1 LSTGHFFDTQ
11 GWSLHTGL
19 TVFTNMH
26 YYSRTFSFTLVV
38 QLSNFVSFQGAHIY
52 SAAPK
57 FVTFLVFGIL
67 SVIAGCL
74 TLLLPETL
82 NRDLPDTV
90 REAEHLGE
98 DVKKDFEN
106 FYEQTLNSELDEE
119 TGDEKSPERIVVNGH
134 TVNKGLVD
142 IAQDQ
147 DNQDMRSGT
156 DISLHYNGR
165 MLLKCSR

>member
-1 LSTGHFFDTQ
+1 
-11 GWSLHTGL
+11 
-19 TVFTNMH
+19 MH

>member
-1 LSTGHFFDTQ
+1 M
-11 GWSLHTGL
+11 
-19 TVFTNMH
+19 V
-26 YYSRTFSFTLVV
+26 
-38 QLSNFVSFQGAHIY
+38 SNFVSFQGAHIY

-98 DVKKDFEN
+98 DVEKDFEN

-119 TGDEKSPERIVVNGH
+119 SGDEKSPERIVANGH
-134 TVNKGLVD
+134 TINKSLD
-142 IAQDQ
+142 AQD
-147 DNQDMRSGT
+147 DNQDLRSGT
-156 DISLHYNGR
+156 DISLHCNGR

>member
-1 LSTGHFFDTQ
+1 
-11 GWSLHTGL
+11 
-19 TVFTNMH
+19 
-26 YYSRTFSFTLVV
+26 
-38 QLSNFVSFQGAHIY
+38 
-52 SAAPK
+52 
-57 FVTFLVFGIL
+57 L

-98 DVKKDFEN
+98 DVEKDFEN

-119 TGDEKSPERIVVNGH
+119 TGDEKSPERIVNVNGH
-134 TVNKGLVD
+134 TVNKGLVGS
-142 IAQDQ
+142 AQDGSQ
-147 DNQDMRSGT
+147 DLRSGT